1 MRYAF
6 AGLALLSVALGATA
20 LAAQGP
26 SRDERP
32 IRSWSEE
39 QRDKAEHALYQDHDC
54 RAALRQVNA
63 AYDRGTRSRAP
74 MDPRIALVKA
84 RAHDCLGQLPAAVA
98 AYGLH
103 DALSGTPTEEDA
115 GLAGACRALTG
126 PEGLPA
132 DPAAREALRVRLG
145 EEATGVRR
153 VLRRAAWEA
162 GTSPTG
168 ESLAYSSQQR
178 LMSGGGPDG
187 TTMSRNQ
194 IAALWPRYISA
205 WQNVPAHTAQGYR
218 TSNRTRYLAASDDME
233 RHLAEL
239 DATLI
244 CLEVVR

>member
-39 QRDKAEHALYQDHDC
+39 QRDEAEHALSQDHDC

-103 DALSGTPTEEDA
+103 DALTGRPPRRTPA
-115 GLAGACRALTG
+115 W
-126 PEGLPA
+126 PV
-132 DPAAREALRVRLG
+132 PAAR
-145 EEATGVRR
+145 
-153 VLRRAAWEA
+153 
-162 GTSPTG
+162 
-168 ESLAYSSQQR
+168 
-178 LMSGGGPDG
+178 
-187 TTMSRNQ
+187 
-194 IAALWPRYISA
+194 
-205 WQNVPAHTAQGYR
+205 
-218 TSNRTRYLAASDDME
+218 
-233 RHLAEL
+233 
-239 DATLI
+239 
-244 CLEVVR
+244 